1 MIYPSDGYDA
11 SGLQSVVMEK
21 NRPESSGA
29 VLRKTQN
36 FNTEGVL
43 NQRSTRRKKREQ
55 PVSEAQKIK
64 KPARRQSA
72 CGFHSLAPAL
82 TNRGITACVWVV
94 IPSAQ
99 ELSFDDFSDDANGT
113 EIFQL
118 VKSFWKISNLAGGI
132 GFEPTIHG
140 IKIRCLTTWLPPCQE
155 SAFYRFFAGNLKASH
170 KAGGAREPRRSI
182 RRRPL

>member
-1 MIYPSDGYDA
+1 
-11 SGLQSVVMEK
+11 MEK

-29 VLRKTQN
+29 VLRKMQD

-43 NQRSTRRKKREQ
+43 NQRSTRRKKTGTAGFGGAENQKTRQ
-55 PVSEAQKIK
+55 ASIGLRVS
-64 KPARRQSA
+64 
-72 CGFHSLAPAL
+72 L
-82 TNRGITACVWVV
+82 ACVWVV

-113 EIFQL
+113 EIFRL